1 MKKRSY
7 LLLSILAIL
16 MKPSVIFAQ
25 DEISESITLLQSNL
39 DTVWVL
45 VAAFLVFFMQAGF
58 AMVEAG
64 FTRAKN
70 ASNIIMKNLMDYA
83 IGSIAFFAVGF
94 GIMFGSDIAGVIGGS
109 GFLNPNTL
117 DLGLNIP
124 VEVFIIFQTVFAAT
138 AATIV
143 SGAMAERTKFLAYV
157 VYSFVISLII
167 YPVVGHWVW
176 GGGWLSKLGFI
187 DFAGS
192 TVVHSVG
199 GWAALVGAAYVGPR
213 TGRFEADGKVNTIPG
228 HNIVLGALGVFI
240 LWFGWFGFNPGSTL
254 AAVSDLGRIAMT
266 TNLAAAAGACMTM
279 TITWVRHGKPD
290 VGMTLNGALG
300 GLVAVTAGTAAV
312 NMWGA
317 IAIGAIAG
325 FIVVHGVEFLERVA
339 KIDDPV
345 GAIPVHCFCGVSGTI
360 MVGLFAVDGGLFNGG
375 GLHLLGVQLIGVSAA
390 ALWAIGSTILLFS
403 AVKATIGLRVDNE
416 DEALGLDYGE
426 HDTQAYA
433 DFVLKAQEAK

>member
-1 MKKRSY
+1 MRKWNY
-7 LLLSILAIL
+7 LLLAIL
-16 MKPSVIFAQ
+16 VILMIPSTVFAQ
-25 DEISESITLLQSNL
+25 DEISESVALLQSNL

-70 ASNIIMKNLMDYA
+70 ASNIIMKNLMDFA

-94 GIMFGSDIAGVIGGS
+94 GIMFGNDIAGIIGGS
-109 GFLNPNTL
+109 GFLNPDTL

-124 VEVFIIFQTVFAAT
+124 IEVFIIFQTVFAAT

-143 SGAMAERTKFLAYV
+143 SGAMAERTRFLSYV
-157 VYSFVISLII
+157 AYSFVISLII
-167 YPVVGHWVW
+167 YPVVGHWAW
-176 GGGWLSKLGFI
+176 GGGWLSKLGFV

-199 GWAALVGAAYVGPR
+199 GWAALVGAAVVGPR
-213 TGRFEADGKVNTIPG
+213 AGKFEADGKINTIPG

-254 AAVSDLGRIAMT
+254 AAVPDLGRIAMT
-266 TNLAAAAGACMTM
+266 TNLAAAAGACATM
-279 TITWVRHGKPD
+279 IITWVRHGKPD

-300 GLVAVTAGTAAV
+300 GLVAVTAGTAV
-312 NMWGA
+312 VSMWGA
-317 IAIGAIAG
+317 IAIGVISG
-325 FIVVHGVEFLERVA
+325 FVVVYGVVLLEQVL

-345 GAIPVHCFCGVSGTI
+345 GAVPVHCMCGVSGTI
-360 MVGLFAVDGGLFNGG
+360 MVGLFSVDGGLFYGG
-375 GLHLLGVQLIGVSAA
+375 GLHLLGVQFIGVGAV
-390 ALWAIGSTILLFS
+390 ALWTIVSTILLFS
-403 AVKATIGLRVDNE
+403 AIKATIGLRVDNE
-416 DEALGLDYGE
+416 DEAMGLDYGE

-433 DFVLKAQEAK
+433 DFVLKVQDAK